1 MSSKLG
7 RIIVVVAPSDDDVF
21 YISATW
27 FLTAG
32 HDDEVIDL
40 AQRPKS
46 RKTHSLRDME
56 RERTYHLLCGP
67 LRRSDFEDIGWRPAT
82 KTGQNSSS
90 NCFLLATVAKGLRRR
105 RRRYNHTAPIT
116 DDTTHLPPS
125 YIFPSTATRRYSLL
139 FFVFL
144 FPLSVFSPVNISLSS
159 FSGGCAQNL
168 CGGELLFLVPNDELG
183 IGRDG

>member
-46 RKTHSLRDME
+46 WDTHSLRDME
-56 RERTYHLLCGP
+56 RERAYHLLCGP
-67 LRRSDFEDIGWRPAT
+67 LRRSDLRISGDDPPQKPDRTAA
-82 KTGQNSSS
+82 
-90 NCFLLATVAKGLRRR
+90 ATVSYWLLLLKDYDVVVVGIITQRPSRMIR
-105 RRRYNHTAPIT
+105 PIF
-116 DDTTHLPPS
+116 PPS
-125 YIFPSTATRRYSLL
+125 YISKHRYYRRYSL
-139 FFVFL
+139 FSFL
-144 FPLSVFSPVNISLSS
+144 FPLSVFSPVNISLSLLSLADVPKTCAEESS
-159 FSGGCAQNL
+159 FS
-168 CGGELLFLVPNDELG
+168 
-183 IGRDG
+183 

>member
-67 LRRSDFEDIGWRPAT
+67 LRRSDLRISGDDPPQKPDRTAA
-82 KTGQNSSS
+82 
-90 NCFLLATVAKGLRRR
+90 ATVSYWLLLLKDYDVVVVGI
-105 RRRYNHTAPIT
+105 IT
-116 DDTTHLPPS
+116 QRPS
-125 YIFPSTATRRYSLL
+125 RMIRPIFPPPIYFQAPLL
-139 FFVFL
+139 DAIHSYFFFCFL
-144 FPLSVFSPVNISLSS
+144 FPSFPPWTSPSLLSLADVPKTCAEESS
-159 FSGGCAQNL
+159 FS
-168 CGGELLFLVPNDELG
+168 
-183 IGRDG
+183 

>member
-67 LRRSDFEDIGWRPAT
+67 LRRSDLRISGDDPPQKPDRTAAA
-82 KTGQNSSS
+82 
-90 NCFLLATVAKGLRRR
+90 ATVSYWLLLLKDYDVVVVGI
-105 RRRYNHTAPIT
+105 IT
-116 DDTTHLPPS
+116 QRPS
-125 YIFPSTATRRYSLL
+125 RMIRPIFPPPIYFQAPLL
-139 FFVFL
+139 DAIHSYFFFCFL
-144 FPLSVFSPVNISLSS
+144 FPSFPPWTSPSLLSLADVPKTCAEESS
-159 FSGGCAQNL
+159 FS
-168 CGGELLFLVPNDELG
+168 
-183 IGRDG
+183 